1 MAGSYVA
8 GSQQRN
14 VAIFLDMENLFG
26 GYKNDVT
33 SVPLATVVGDIEKV
47 VGETGLGGQTALTR
61 AYANWGRA
69 DMAGYR
75 SQLLAHNIKPLE
87 RDGLIEQLRDPED
100 GRSRLVALTDAGR
113 SKLVESKRL
122 WRLAQARFE
131 HVYGEDDAKAL
142 RSALARIHSDEFAE
156 DFVAVGD

>member
-1 MAGSYVA
+1 MTSLRSDATLC
-8 GSQQRN
+8 N
-14 VAIFLDMENLFG
+14 G
-26 GYKNDVT
+26 G
-33 SVPLATVVGDIEKV
+33 
-47 VGETGLGGQTALTR
+47 ALR
-61 AYANWGRA
+61 KAAR
-69 DMAGYR
+69 R
-75 SQLLAHNIKPLE
+75 VSQLYDAVLAPCGLKLSQHAILAHVDRAGAPPSMGQLAKALVLDRSALAHNIKPLE